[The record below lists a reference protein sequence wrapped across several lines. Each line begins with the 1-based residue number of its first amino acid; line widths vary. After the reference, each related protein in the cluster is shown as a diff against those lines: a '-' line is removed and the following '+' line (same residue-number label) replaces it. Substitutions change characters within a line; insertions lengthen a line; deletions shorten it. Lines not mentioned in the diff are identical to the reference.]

1 MMLPV
6 VGGAQSVTLVSP
18 GAHKSDGDSI
28 DAVQYRVTYA
38 MKFVEDTTRKDSNGG
53 YSKIEDDEIRLDIGT
68 AVSKF
73 YSARSEA
80 YRQWMKHKVETGDM
94 DFTTGKPAEPNFS
107 QVFFRNYP
115 EGKTTCFSEELF
127 SKYRLEEPTAVPEW
141 QLADDTC
148 TILGYHCAK
157 ATADFKGRHWTAWYS
172 EDIPLDYGPWKL
184 IGLPGLILKAADAT
198 GQYSFAAI
206 GLERIG
212 GKEAVTLVDQAK
224 KYELVTQKQYDKMK
238 RTNSF
243 NDMMAAKGISI
254 EVPAGSTDSEGND
267 INRQLKS
274 IPPYNPIE
282 IAE

>member
-6 VGGAQSVTLVSP
+6 VGGAQSVTVVSP

-53 YSKIEDDEIRLDIGT
+53 YSKIEDDEMRLDIGN

-141 QLADDTC
+141 QLADDT
-148 TILGYHCAK
+148 A
-157 ATADFKGRHWTAWYS
+157 
-172 EDIPLDYGPWKL
+172 
-184 IGLPGLILKAADAT
+184 
-198 GQYSFAAI
+198 QYSAI
-206 GLERIG
+206 IAPKPQPTSRGVTGRRGTARIYRSTTDRG
-212 GKEAVTLVDQAK
+212 
-224 KYELVTQKQYDKMK
+224 
-238 RTNSF
+238 NS
-243 NDMMAAKGISI
+243 
-254 EVPAGSTDSEGND
+254 
-267 INRQLKS
+267 
-274 IPPYNPIE
+274 
-282 IAE
+282 